1 MSKKIFKKTRKVFF
15 NQHKTFF
22 RHNDLFNRF
31 YKYAVSPKNYCLE
44 KKFFKNAIV
53 LDAGCGNSGYFAKAM
68 IDLGAKQ
75 VYCLDLGKQ
84 WIHNL
89 KKGLKEKGVSLSKI
103 TCISGSVTKIPL
115 KSAVMD
121 FVACSGVIHHLPN
134 VNLSTKAIKELYR
147 VTKFGGSIFATFG
160 DDKPGLFEK
169 YIQPSLRE
177 AYLKEKN
184 FKNIIDK
191 GDLDIWQKNFKI
203 LIKIFCKHD
212 KSVSYSSLKK
222 FINLIN
228 PETIMS
234 MQDCLQAPVNQSNK
248 LNKKY
253 TFKILKKIGASNIR
267 SPKDFYFQRTDI
279 RRFLTPFHVT
289 KKSNLLSRILYGQSL
304 KFTFD
309 KRKRAK
315 IK

>member
-15 NQHKTFF
+15 NQHKSFY
-22 RHNDLFNRF
+22 RHDDLFNRF
-31 YKYAVSPKNYCLE
+31 YQYAVSPKNYCLE
-44 KKFFKNAIV
+44 KKFFKNATV
-53 LDAGCGNSGYFAKAM
+53 LDAGCGNSGYFTKAM
-68 IDLGAKQ
+68 IDLGAKH

-84 WIHNL
+84 WTHNL

-115 KSAVMD
+115 KSYAMD
-121 FVACSGVIHHLPN
+121 FVACNGVLHHLPN
-134 VNLSTKAIKELYR
+134 VNLATKAIKELYR
-147 VTKFGGSIFATFG
+147 VTKFGGSVFAYFG
-160 DDKPGLFEK
+160 VDKPGLIEK

-177 AYLKEKN
+177 AYLKEKD
-184 FKNIIDK
+184 FKNLIDK
-191 GDLDIWQKNFKI
+191 VDLDIWHKNFKT
-203 LIKIFCKHD
+203 LTKIFCKHD

-222 FINLIN
+222 IINLIN
-228 PETIMS
+228 PETIMF

-248 LNKKY
+248 LNKEY
-253 TFKILKKIGASNIR
+253 TLKILKKIGANNIR

-289 KKSNLLSRILYGQSL
+289 KKSNLLSKILYGEHL

-309 KRKRAK
+309 KRKHA
-315 IK
+315 